1 MLSSL
6 WILAFIILVLI
17 LASAFFSSAET
28 ALTAASDARMRQL
41 ASKGN
46 ERALI
51 VETLRA
57 DREGL
62 IGSILIG
69 NNAVNVFG
77 SALATSVAISLFG
90 EGGLVWATIA
100 MTVLLVVFAEVMPKT
115 YAFAYADRYALRIAP
130 ALKWV
135 VRLLSPLSL
144 GLRLLASQMIRPN
157 PVAEADREE
166 ELRGLIELQGDDGNA
181 DDRERKAMLSSILD
195 LNELSVDQIM
205 THRGAVSMVNA
216 DDHIDDILR
225 NVLGSPHT
233 RHPVFS
239 GKPDNII
246 GVLHVKDLLRA
257 LGEVE
262 KNGKIPL
269 LPKSVQNIASDA
281 YFIPETTLLFDQLQ
295 AFRTRREHFAVV
307 VDEYGDFRGIVTLED
322 ILEEIVGDID
332 DEHDIGLAGLSAQA
346 DGSWLV
352 DGGVTI
358 RDLNRALGWHL
369 PDEDASTLAGLILFE
384 SRTIPSPGQE
394 FRFHDIRFRIVKREG
409 NRLTSLRLWASQDTK
424 QNVRRTKQKD

>member
-6 WILAFIILVLI
+6 WILASIILILI

-41 ASKGN
+41 ASKGD

-51 VETLRA
+51 VEALRA

-130 ALKWV
+130 VLKWV

-144 GLRLLASQMIRPN
+144 GLRLLANQLIRPN
-157 PVAEADREE
+157 PIAESDREE

-205 THRGAVSMVNA
+205 THRGAVRMVNA
-216 DDHIDDILR
+216 DDHMDDILR

-269 LPKSVQNIASDA
+269 LPKSVQNSPVM
-281 YFIPETTLLFDQLQ
+281 FISYQKQHCYSINYKRFG
-295 AFRTRREHFAVV
+295 HGVS
-307 VDEYGDFRGIVTLED
+307 
-322 ILEEIVGDID
+322 IL
-332 DEHDIGLAGLSAQA
+332 
-346 DGSWLV
+346 
-352 DGGVTI
+352 
-358 RDLNRALGWHL
+358 
-369 PDEDASTLAGLILFE
+369 P
-384 SRTIPSPGQE
+384 
-394 FRFHDIRFRIVKREG
+394 
-409 NRLTSLRLWASQDTK
+409 
-424 QNVRRTKQKD
+424 

>member
-6 WILAFIILVLI
+6 WLLALTIGLLI
-17 LASAFFSSAET
+17 VASAFFSSAET

-41 ASKGN
+41 ANKGSK
-46 ERALI
+46 RARI
-51 VETLRA
+51 VEKLRA

-69 NNAVNVFG
+69 NNAVNVLG
-77 SALATSVAISLFG
+77 SALATSFAIALFG
-90 EGGLVWATIA
+90 EGGLVWATIG

-115 YAFAYADRYALRIAP
+115 YAFTYADSYALRIAP
-130 ALKWV
+130 VLQLV
-135 VRLLSPLSL
+135 VRALSPLSV
-144 GLRLLASQMIRPN
+144 GIRLLATQIIRPN
-157 PVAEADREE
+157 PDANENREE
-166 ELRGLIELQGDDGNA
+166 ELRGLIELQGNDGNA

-195 LNELSVDQIM
+195 LNEISVEAIM
-205 THRGAVSMVNA
+205 THRGTVSMINA
-216 DDHIDDILR
+216 DDQVEDILR
-225 NVLGSPHT
+225 FVLNSPHT

-239 GKPDNII
+239 GKSDNIV

-257 LGEVE
+257 V
-262 KNGKIPL
+262 GKAESSVI
-269 LPKSVQNIASDA
+269 LPETVHNIASDA

-295 AFRTRREHFAVV
+295 AFRSRREHFAVV

-332 DEHDIGLAGLSAQA
+332 DEHDTDLAGLTPQA

-352 DGGVTI
+352 DGNVTI
-358 RDLNRALGWHL
+358 RDLNRTLGWHL
-369 PDEDASTLAGLILFE
+369 PDEDASTVAGLVLFE

-394 FRFHDIRFRIVKREG
+394 FRFHDIRFRIVKRKD
-409 NRLTSLRLWASQDTK
+409 NRLTRLRLWAK
-424 QNVRRTKQKD
+424 

>member
-1 MLSSL
+1 
-6 WILAFIILVLI
+6 
-17 LASAFFSSAET
+17 
-28 ALTAASDARMRQL
+28 
-41 ASKGN
+41 
-46 ERALI
+46 
-51 VETLRA
+51 
-57 DREGL
+57 
-62 IGSILIG
+62 
-69 NNAVNVFG
+69 
-77 SALATSVAISLFG
+77 
-90 EGGLVWATIA
+90 
-100 MTVLLVVFAEVMPKT
+100 MPKT

-130 ALKWV
+130 VLKWV

-144 GLRLLASQMIRPN
+144 GLRLLANQMIRPN
-157 PVAEADREE
+157 PIAESDREE
-166 ELRGLIELQGDDGNA
+166 ELRGLIELQGDNGNA

-216 DDHIDDILR
+216 DDHMDDILR

-246 GVLHVKDLLRA
+246 GVLHVKDLLRV

-269 LPKSVQNIASDA
+269 LPKSVQNIASDV

-295 AFRTRREHFAVV
+295 AFRARREHFAVV

-358 RDLNRALGWHL
+358 RDLNRTLGWHL

-409 NRLTSLRLWASQDTK
+409 NRLTSLRLWAS
-424 QNVRRTKQKD
+424 